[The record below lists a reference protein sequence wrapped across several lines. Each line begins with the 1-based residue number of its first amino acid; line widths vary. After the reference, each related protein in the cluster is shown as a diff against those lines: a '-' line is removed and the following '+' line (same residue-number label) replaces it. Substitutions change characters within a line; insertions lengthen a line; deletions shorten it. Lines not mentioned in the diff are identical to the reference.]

1 MDSATNNQV
10 SAAELNIRLASI
22 ERALNLQAETL
33 KQRDCQCMFTHEE
46 IVAVKDLMRLLSETK
61 SNILKGLI
69 TAFVGGV
76 LLLMILG
83 VKVWSKQ

>member
-1 MDSATNNQV
+1 
-10 SAAELNIRLASI
+10 
-22 ERALNLQAETL
+22 
-33 KQRDCQCMFTHEE
+33 MFTHEE

-69 TAFVGGV
+69 TALVGGV
-76 LLLMILG
+76 LLLMVLG

>member
-1 MDSATNNQV
+1 MDSVASDKM

-33 KQRDCQCMFTHEE
+33 KQRDCACMFTHEE

-69 TAFVGGV
+69 TALVGGV
-76 LLLMILG
+76 LLLMVLG

>member
-1 MDSATNNQV
+1 MDSVASDKM

-33 KQRDCQCMFTHEE
+33 RQRDCTCMFTHEE

-69 TAFVGGV
+69 TALVGGV
-76 LLLMILG
+76 LLLMVLG